1 MSTNKVDEPTIT
13 VAGWFGKDKDI
24 TRADYVDLWVKNADL
39 YKLVDYTELVY
50 MEAWVQ
56 EIKDDIAE
64 LAGYS
69 WDIGYKRKL
78 KKKENK

>member
-1 MSTNKVDEPTIT
+1 
-13 VAGWFGKDKDI
+13 
-24 TRADYVDLWVKNADL
+24 
-39 YKLVDYTELVY
+39 